1 MIRAFDAV
9 SLPLLRWLDPED
21 AHRLAIQGLRLLP
34 PARPRADDSKLAVRA
49 FGLNFPNPIG
59 MAAGF
64 DKNAEAPD
72 GLLRLGFGFVEIG
85 TVTPQPQIG
94 NPRPRLFR
102 LERDEAVVNRMGFNN
117 DGAEAVLRRLA
128 ARAHQG
134 GIVGVNVGANK
145 DTADRVADW
154 HVKLIEIF
162 APVASYFTVNVSSP
176 NTPGLRNLQQ
186 AAALDDLLAKVIDA
200 RERVRQNSGDSPV
213 LLKIAPDPP
222 VLAELDDVVQI
233 ARSRRVDGMIVAN
246 TTLARPSTLREQARA
261 KEQGGLS
268 GRPLFRLSTR
278 MVAETYVRV
287 EGAFPLVGV
296 GGIDTGG
303 AALTKIRA
311 GASLIQLY
319 SSLVYKGLGLV
330 DDIKID
336 LASTLLRTG
345 RGSPLSRKSSA
356 PTRRP
361 SRPRTG
367 PGLVQPYANGSRRAA
382 LPALRTMRVWRRV
395 LIPEER
401 RLRRVLERGPESAS
415 PNALQLDHHPITGRR
430 IVERVQPPKHVVAHM
445 GQYQLLRV
453 DLGQMGLERFQA
465 EVVLDDLVVIIR
477 LGDEQISAARRRNQ
491 RFRPFGVG
499 AVGDDAALGLDAI
512 GEERSAGFAMHH
524 GKGRHL
530 YRAERAGFFGLERD
544 DGEIEALFRFGG
556 MLEQRF
562 HHLREPRFDSL
573 WTCDHKRAGP
583 A

>member
-1 MIRAFDAV
+1 
-9 SLPLLRWLDPED
+9 
-21 AHRLAIQGLRLLP
+21 LLP
-34 PARPRADDSKLAVRA
+34 PVKPRADDPKLAMRA

-64 DKNAEAPD
+64 DKSAEAPD
-72 GLLRLGFGFVEIG
+72 ALLRLGFGFVEIG
-85 TVTPQPQIG
+85 TVTPKPQGG

-145 DTADRVADW
+145 DSSDRVSDY
-154 HVKLIEIF
+154 VRLIEIF

-186 AAALDDLLAKVIDA
+186 SGALDDLLAKVIDA
-200 RERVRQNSGDSPV
+200 RERVRKNAGDSPV
-213 LLKIAPDPP
+213 LLKIAPDLS
-222 VLAELDDVVQI
+222 LAELDDVVQI

-278 MVAETYVRV
+278 MVAETYVRA
-287 EGAFPLVGV
+287 EGAFPLIGV

-330 DDIKID
+330 DDIKND

-345 RGSPLSRKSSA
+345 RDSLSE
-356 PTRRP
+356 
-361 SRPRTG
+361 
-367 PGLVQPYANGSRRAA
+367 
-382 LPALRTMRVWRRV
+382 
-395 LIPEER
+395 I
-401 RLRRVLERGPESAS
+401 
-415 PNALQLDHHPITGRR
+415 
-430 IVERVQPPKHVVAHM
+430 
-445 GQYQLLRV
+445 
-453 DLGQMGLERFQA
+453 
-465 EVVLDDLVVIIR
+465 
-477 LGDEQISAARRRNQ
+477 
-491 RFRPFGVG
+491 VG
-499 AVGDDAALGLDAI
+499 ADAATI
-512 GEERSAGFAMHH
+512 T
-524 GKGRHL
+524 
-530 YRAERAGFFGLERD
+530 AED
-544 DGEIEALFRFGG
+544 W
-556 MLEQRF
+556 
-562 HHLREPRFDSL
+562 PV
-573 WTCDHKRAGP
+573 K
-583 A
+583 